1 MTGYYALP
9 EQATNRYHDVRQGA
23 GVWHNVTDGN
33 FWATDSAGSR
43 AITNWCTGTKTWDIP
58 IGWDVTT
65 TKIAAEENPNT
76 AKILGMFHQHFEIY
90 SNGTV
95 RVDNFGHWV
104 SRSLSSNPDG
114 PDDGVNLLDGNVFN
128 PFAGNPS
135 PSTQNQG
142 GLILWTY

>member
-1 MTGYYALP
+1 MNSVNIYLMVVAVAMFGP
-9 EQATNRYHDVRQGA
+9 YHMD
-23 GVWHNVTDGN
+23 
-33 FWATDSAGSR
+33 FMLS
-43 AITNWCTGTKTWDIP
+43 
-58 IGWDVTT
+58 
-65 TKIAAEENPNT
+65 
-76 AKILGMFHQHFEIY
+76 

-95 RVDNFGHWV
+95 RVDKFGHWV

-135 PSTQNQG
+135 PPAQNHG